1 MRCCLDWVMIE
12 KRASWR
18 ATKTAKNNK
27 NIVILAISLQPPIE
41 SSNKIS
47 PGTSLILIILYGSTN
62 INMGYLLMCSM
73 AGFSISAITYF
84 GWEVSRN
91 IGAGGAL
98 SWEPAERINQKLCS
112 PLTLNI
118 SYRVDENISIRFLR
132 INIVVDHDRS
142 ELSYACIGSGTDDLK
157 LFELA
162 DHFQVWSLE
171 EKDSLGTCELGY
183 NCEPC
188 V

>member
-1 MRCCLDWVMIE
+1 VHIILCWGE
-12 KRASWR
+12 KLHEVLSRLSYDR
-18 ATKTAKNNK
+18 KTGLMTITKTAKNNK

-47 PGTSLILIILYGSTN
+47 PGTSLILIILHGSTN

-142 ELSYACIGSGTDDLK
+142 ELSYACVGSGTDDLK

-162 DHFQVWSLE
+162 DHFQV
-171 EKDSLGTCELGY
+171 
-183 NCEPC
+183 
-188 V
+188 